1 VIIDVWSDV
10 VCPWCFIGKRRLE
23 SAIERLKAQSPEVEI
38 SVRHRAFQLQPD
50 ISGVEK
56 TSDHLSKKYGVGPD
70 QVAAMQQNVCS
81 IADGEG
87 LCYDLADTLSGN
99 TIDAH
104 RLLLWSAS
112 VGKQDELLEA
122 MFSAYFE
129 KKQPLFSH
137 EDLFAITNSVG
148 LDPLYVR
155 AILESD
161 EFADDV
167 KADQDFAYRLGAT
180 GVPFFVID
188 MKYGVS
194 GAAPAE
200 NFDAVLKQALETQEA

>member
-1 VIIDVWSDV
+1 MIIDVWSDV

-23 SAIERLKAQSPEVEI
+23 RAIARLKAQAPDVEI

-50 ISGVEK
+50 IEGVEK
-56 TSDHLSKKYGVGPD
+56 TSEHLSKKYRVGPD

-87 LCYDLADTLSGN
+87 LCYDLADTFSGN
-99 TIDAH
+99 TMDAH

-112 VGKQDELLEA
+112 VGKQDQLLEA

-129 KKQPLFSH
+129 KRQSLFSH
-137 EDLFAITNSVG
+137 EDLMAITNQVG

-161 EFADDV
+161 EYSNDV
-167 KADQDFAYRLGAT
+167 ESDQDFAHRLGAT

-188 MKYGVS
+188 MKFGLS

-200 NFDAVLKQALETQEA
+200 NFDEVLKQALEAADA

>member
-1 VIIDVWSDV
+1 MFIDVWSDV

>member
-1 VIIDVWSDV
+1 MIIDVWSDV

>member
-1 VIIDVWSDV
+1 VFIDVWSDV

-137 EDLFAITNSVG
+137 EDLIAITNSVG

>member
-1 VIIDVWSDV
+1 VFIDVWSDV